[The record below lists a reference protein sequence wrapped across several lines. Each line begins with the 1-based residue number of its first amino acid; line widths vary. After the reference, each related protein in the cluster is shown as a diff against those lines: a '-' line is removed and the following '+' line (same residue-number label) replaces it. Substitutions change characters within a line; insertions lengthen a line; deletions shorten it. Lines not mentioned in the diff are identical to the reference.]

1 MNLPGRAQG
10 TGILTSS
17 LRNDLF
23 NRSRIR
29 TTVVCALTSNL
40 ALASSPG
47 KVPLNSGEA
56 NLPKASVGNVSR
68 LYTVDKA
75 DLVEKIGTLAEPRL
89 RDVLDGLY
97 FLLGPRDVELEA
109 SSPQSWTH
117 RAIGGS

>member
-1 MNLPGRAQG
+1 MSVQQIPPE
-10 TGILTSS
+10 
-17 LRNDLF
+17 LF
-23 NRSRIR
+23 RPPSERFSVNRSLEFR

-47 KVPLNSGEA
+47 NVLLNRGEA
-56 NLPKASVGNVSR
+56 NLPKASVVNVSQ

>member
-1 MNLPGRAQG
+1 MNRPGRAQG

-17 LRNDLF
+17 PRNDLF

-47 KVPLNSGEA
+47 NVQLNSGEA
-56 NLPKASVGNVSR
+56 NLPKASVVNVSQ

-97 FLLGPRDVELEA
+97 FLLGPRDVE
-109 SSPQSWTH
+109 
-117 RAIGGS
+117 